1 MRLAEQKYSKH
12 EKMMTRS
19 LTRPYGL
26 GNLASLFSHTDVS
39 DMYKQTL
46 PVPTNMPLTALS
58 AIARTTC
65 LKAMVLLIT
74 LPMTF
79 APAFLQ
85 AEEAETFG
93 FSATLEHRFK
103 PLQQSLMRSDVI
115 VSEHGYRVQSQDEG
129 LNQVVITNMVTGNIW
144 FVDDTLSMVHELPL
158 TRVEGVPK
166 FPLPMVRLPGF
177 IDSVPCFGQD
187 GTQAGEVV
195 FNDQQLQRWRC
206 TTTDTGVVNHELPVE
221 QYYSEILALVLYSRS
236 ANGVE
241 SQLLNIKR
249 HQVDNQLFSP
259 PEGLRSVG
267 IEEFM
272 GITPPIGTYQ
282 DAARR

>member
-1 MRLAEQKYSKH
+1 MRLAEQKYSKQV
-12 EKMMTRS
+12 KMMIRS
-19 LTRPYGL
+19 LTRPLSL
-26 GNLASLFSHTDVS
+26 GNLATLISHMDVS

-46 PVPTNMPLTALS
+46 PVPTKMPLTALS
-58 AIARTTC
+58 AKARITC

-74 LPMTF
+74 LPVIS

-85 AEEAETFG
+85 AEESETPG
-93 FSATLEHRFK
+93 FTATLEHRFK

-115 VSEHGYRVQSQDEG
+115 VSEHGYRVQSQDDA

-144 FVDDTLSMVHELPL
+144 FVDHTLSMVHELPL

-195 FNDQQLQRWRC
+195 FNEQQLQRWRC
-206 TTTDTGVVNHELPVE
+206 ATTDSSVVNHELPVE
-221 QYYSEILALVLYSRS
+221 QYYSKDLALVLYSRS
-236 ANGVE
+236 ASGVE

-249 HQVDNQLFSP
+249 QQVDSQLFSP
-259 PEGLRSVG
+259 PDGLRSVG
-267 IEEFM
+267 IKEFM
-272 GITPPIGTYQ
+272 GVMAPIATYHDTVQ
-282 DAARR
+282 R